1 MNQLSSI
8 FQREFVRN
16 SAKLL
21 TGNVLGQ
28 LIAFSLLP
36 LVARIYSKADIG
48 VLGLF
53 LALCGVLSLF
63 AGGKYEFAILIE
75 PKRERAAAVFD
86 LSLLL
91 NLAFSLFL
99 TFLLLCFSRPI
110 LTFIHYQELQPYVIM
125 IPIFVFLSA
134 LGQAF
139 CYWFNYHKQFFRTA
153 TYGVIQVASNNLLKV
168 GFGFLYSLSIVFV
181 SGAAALIAANQLS
194 YLIGL
199 IPATFKRSGLRSLF
213 RFNRPL
219 MREVACRHAKF
230 PRYYLPHTVV
240 NYVLAS
246 LVMLLLPAYFGMED
260 VGLYSMCL
268 MLGFRPIGLL
278 SGSLEQVLSQNIAA
292 RVTQNQSV
300 LSSVYKLTKRTFL
313 IALPAM
319 SMIYFLIPWIVDFY
333 LGTQWGK
340 VTLYLRMSMPL
351 FLFTLLCGPLCYLPS
366 IFGSQRMAL
375 LFEIGML
382 VSRFLALMIGIWL
395 HSFESCILLFSL
407 TAAAGLA
414 AQLCWFY
421 YLLRSYEK
429 RLIITS

>member
-1 MNQLSSI
+1 MNRFSSV

-21 TGNVLGQ
+21 SGNVLGQ

-36 LVARIYSKADIG
+36 LVARLYSKEDVG

-86 LSLLL
+86 LSFLL
-91 NLAFSLFL
+91 NLGVSLFL
-99 TFLLLCFSRPI
+99 ALLLLCFSKPI
-110 LTFIHYQELQPYVIM
+110 LSFIHYEELQPYALM
-125 IPIFVFLSA
+125 IPVFVFLSA

-153 TYGVIQVASNNLLKV
+153 TYGVLQVGSNNLLKTA
-168 GFGFLYSLSIVFV
+168 FGFLCSLSIGFT

-199 IPATFKRSGLRSLF
+199 IPITFKKSGLRSLF
-213 RFNRPL
+213 RFNRSL
-219 MREVACRHAKF
+219 MHEVACRHAKF
-230 PRYYLPHTVV
+230 PRYYLPHTLV

-292 RVTQNQSV
+292 RVSQKQSV
-300 LSSVYKLTKRTFL
+300 LSSVYKLTKRTLL
-313 IALPAM
+313 IALPVM
-319 SMIYFLIPWIVDFY
+319 LIMYFLIPWIVDFY
-333 LGTQWGK
+333 LGTQWSK

-351 FLFTLLCGPLCYLPS
+351 FLFTLLCGPLCSLPS
-366 IFGSQRMAL
+366 ILGSQRMAL
-375 LFEIGML
+375 FFECGML
-382 VSRFLALMIGIWL
+382 VTRFLALVLGIWL
-395 HSFESCILLFSL
+395 HSFEICILLFSL

-414 AQLCWFY
+414 AQLYWFY
-421 YLLRSYEK
+421 FLLRGYEK
-429 RLIITS
+429 RLTITA